1 MRYLSTF
8 SGIEAASVAW
18 EPLGWTPVGFSEI
31 DPFASAVLA
40 HRFPGVKNYG
50 DITKHESWDIEP
62 GTVDV
67 LVGGSPCQAFS
78 VAGLRRG
85 LDDPRGQLTL
95 VYLQL
100 AARLQPEWIV
110 WENVPGVLS
119 ADGGRAFGS
128 FLGALV
134 ELGYGFA
141 YRVLDARF
149 FGVPQRRRRVFLVA
163 RRAGDWRSA
172 ASVLLEREGVRWDP
186 PTSQP
191 TRQDPAAAA
200 TGGAQAGGRWWDG
213 GDVAASLTTKSNEQY
228 MPDKGNFAAVIDH
241 VGTLDC
247 SCGGDKLQVQHA
259 TSGHLIPVVQD
270 TMSTICTR
278 SGTVGSQM
286 VENNQVIPMVEAQFA
301 QYRMD
306 DFGGT
311 LRRKGGACGDGSE
324 TIVIERGPHAVAY
337 RKSRRAQ
344 STEDHETWVET
355 DASNTL
361 NLFDQGDVRATDVVV
376 EAIPIQDVTSSPS
389 VRFTIDMQAC
399 KGNANIGDGT
409 VSPTLCKPSGNDVH
423 AVAVDVYN
431 HKVDGDL
438 AATVT
443 AATGVANA
451 SGPKVCIGLNSE
463 MNAVDDGIGTL
474 KRGGQ
479 GGTHDVVAFSSNM
492 SVPDVR
498 DDGCSPC
505 LKLGGHGGG
514 NPPAVCSPTMV
525 VRRLLPVECE
535 RLQGFPD
542 GWTAVPYRGKPASD
556 GPRYKALGNSMA
568 VPCMAWIGHRIQ
580 AVMDGTL

>member
-1 MRYLSTF
+1 
-8 SGIEAASVAW
+8 
-18 EPLGWTPVGFSEI
+18 
-31 DPFASAVLA
+31 
-40 HRFPGVKNYG
+40 
-50 DITKHESWDIEP
+50 
-62 GTVDV
+62 
-67 LVGGSPCQAFS
+67 
-78 VAGLRRG
+78 
-85 LDDPRGQLTL
+85 
-95 VYLQL
+95 
-100 AARLQPEWIV
+100 
-110 WENVPGVLS
+110 
-119 ADGGRAFGS
+119 
-128 FLGALV
+128 
-134 ELGYGFA
+134 
-141 YRVLDARF
+141 
-149 FGVPQRRRRVFLVA
+149 
-163 RRAGDWRSA
+163 
-172 ASVLLEREGVRWDP
+172 
-186 PTSQP
+186 
-191 TRQDPAAAA
+191 
-200 TGGAQAGGRWWDG
+200 
-213 GDVAASLTTKSNEQY
+213 
-228 MPDKGNFAAVIDH
+228 MPDKANFAAVIDH

-270 TMSTICTR
+270 TMSMICTR

-286 VENNQVIPMVEAQFA
+286 VENNQVIPMVESQFA

-306 DFGGT
+306 DSGGT
-311 LRRKGGACGDGSE
+311 LRSKGGTCGDGSE
-324 TIVIERGPHAVAY
+324 TIVIERSAFNQGVNAQYQSFVGESDSVPTVIARGPHAVAY

-376 EAIPIQDVTSSPS
+376 EAIPIQDGRGMEKGQNGFGVGSDTDPAYTLDTTGAQSVCVSAVAIPIDGRNALRDPEKHDEVNRQGVGVGNPGDPSHTVTTACVHAVAVDVPIQDATSSP

-443 AATGVANA
+443 AATGIANA
-451 SGPKVCIGLNSE
+451 SGPKVCIGLNE
-463 MNAVDDGIGTL
+463 MNAVDDDIGTL

-479 GGTHDVVAFSSNM
+479 GGTQDVVAFSSNM

-514 NPPAVCSPTMV
+514 NPPAIAFKPGQSAAARSDGVSFDCAPTLEAGGGGNNKPAVCSPTMV

-580 AVMDGTL
+580 AVMDGKL